1 MSCGGFKFEWQRAFM
16 ESDLP
21 PGTRHVLH
29 AICAYMDAE
38 GGHCYPSRETL
49 ARVTGLSPNRITRH
63 LQAAVD
69 AGWLDRWARRESSD
83 PLTGRAAQGWRHY
96 QYQATI
102 PKLVPHVDES
112 QNVGTKL
119 THDTHERGQSV
130 DTIRARLT
138 PERRRNSCENVG
150 TKLTHDKRSPEQNV
164 GTKLTHDTHERG
176 YISEQN
182 VGKFCTP
189 INQTISQTKNQ
200 GESQNAAY
208 AASPTAEVSRTH
220 NRTRKTPVP
229 DNFVVSDEVK
239 RWAIEKGYPED
250 RLTDYLEI
258 FKDKAKAGGYR
269 YANHDAA
276 FKTCVRED
284 WGHLRTQKGIGKIT
298 PLRGSTR
305 APTAAPEGG
314 FLDFGRNC
322 SEVTS

>member
-112 QNVGTKL
+112 
-119 THDTHERGQSV
+119 
-130 DTIRARLT
+130 
-138 PERRRNSCENVG
+138 
-150 TKLTHDKRSPEQNV
+150 QNV